1 MPSSQYIN
9 KSAQQYSGSRI
20 HEHTCDD
27 ETAPATCCTQN
38 PFGFLSNLF
47 GGNMP
52 DAERIVLVAL
62 MIILA
67 RDGADLTLLLALG
80 YLLI

>member
-9 KSAQQYSGSRI
+9 KSAPQYSGSRI

-27 ETAPATCCTQN
+27 EAASSMYCSQN
-38 PFGFLSNLF
+38 PFGILSNLF

-52 DAERIVLVAL
+52 DAERIILVAL

>member
-1 MPSSQYIN
+1 MPSSQHIN

-20 HEHTCDD
+20 HERTCDD
-27 ETAPATCCTQN
+27 ETAAPYCSQN

>member
-1 MPSSQYIN
+1 
-9 KSAQQYSGSRI
+9 
-20 HEHTCDD
+20 
-27 ETAPATCCTQN
+27 
-38 PFGFLSNLF
+38 
-47 GGNMP
+47 MP